1 MKDVMNKDKCTPH
14 YVKWSD
20 HKIKKYWDVYE
31 THPALFRNLI
41 FIPGTHKNPTLD
53 AVVNKLCKL
62 VPRNSKILDIGF
74 GNGYVIK
81 KMALQGYECFGIDI
95 SERNVNLT
103 LKEILEDDRL
113 NKKNIT
119 LKVGNILQL
128 SSIFGNNLFDLIIA
142 TDFFEHLNDETIYKG
157 FQRISRCLKKGGYL
171 FISTPYKEVL
181 RKSFVLCPD
190 CHAIFHSVGHVQ
202 SFDEKRMISMLKR
215 HNFRV
220 TECTT
225 KLHHITVRSYMQ
237 KIYVNLLRVF
247 KIYNPETRSYTQNL
261 YTISQKI

>member
-1 MKDVMNKDKCTPH
+1 MKEFMNEDKCTPH
-14 YVKWSD
+14 YAEWAD

-31 THPALFRNLI
+31 THPALFRTLI
-41 FIPGTHKNPTLD
+41 FIPGTRKNPTLD
-53 AVVNKLCKL
+53 AVVNKSCKL
-62 VPRNSKILDIGF
+62 VSRNSKILDIGF

-128 SSIFGNNLFDLIIA
+128 SRIFGNNLFDLIIA
-142 TDFFEHLNDETIYKG
+142 TDIFEHLNDETIHKG
-157 FQRISRCLKKGGYL
+157 FQGISRCLKKGGYL

-181 RKSFVLCPD
+181 ERSYVLCPD

-202 SFDEKRMISMLKR
+202 SFDEKRMIDMLKR

-220 TECTT
+220 AECTT
-225 KLHHITVRSYMQ
+225 EPHHSVMRSCRA
-237 KIYVNLLRVF
+237 KIYDNLLRIF
-247 KIYNPETRSYTQNL
+247 KIYKPETRAYTQNL
-261 YTISQKI
+261 YTIAQKI